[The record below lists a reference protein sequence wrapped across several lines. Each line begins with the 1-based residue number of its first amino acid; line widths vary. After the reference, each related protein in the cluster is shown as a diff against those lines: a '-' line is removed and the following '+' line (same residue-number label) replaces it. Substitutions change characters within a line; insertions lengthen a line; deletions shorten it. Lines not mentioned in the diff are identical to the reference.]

1 MAMKSKIISHI
12 KELSKIKPALKHKKQ
27 QEGLNAE
34 LRSKITELETANM
47 SVIRLSKELNAQ
59 NIELEKTV
67 KRLRII
73 SNVCMTLAFIIDI
86 DELLKNIISMTAEL
100 ADVKKG
106 VIYLKQYDRPALTF
120 NYKHDVGSQAFGD
133 ISSDV
138 ISVYSDLMKN
148 GAPVI
153 IDGRDMAVKKH
164 YGINNSAAWVPLK
177 LKGMVIG
184 FMLLEDKLDGTF
196 FSDDEL
202 ELVSTL
208 ANQVVVAIENAW
220 LYEKVKTNYFSTI
233 HSLVNALEAND
244 RYMKGHS
251 ERVRYLSL
259 ELGKFIGLDNKELE
273 VLEHAAVLHD
283 IGKIGI
289 ATTVLHKEGRLTEN
303 EYDII
308 KTHTL
313 IGDQIL
319 CPIYTLEGVRT
330 TILQHHERYDG
341 KGYPHGISGEEIS
354 VMARIMAVIDTFDAM
369 ITDRP
374 YRKAVSLSKT
384 KEELKQSAGSQLDPQ
399 ITNAF
404 LNMLDAKEE
413 TLLFTAGYNL

>member
-1 MAMKSKIISHI
+1 MKSKIISYI

-27 QEGLNAE
+27 LEGLNAE
-34 LRSKITELETANM
+34 LQSKITELETANM
-47 SVIRLSKELNAQ
+47 SVIRLSKELNTQ

-73 SNVCMTLAFIIDI
+73 ANVCMTLAIIVDI

-120 NYKHDVGSQAFGD
+120 NYKHDVGAQAFGD

-138 ISVYSDLMKN
+138 ISVYSDFMKN
-148 GAPVI
+148 GDPVI
-153 IDGRDMAVKKH
+153 IDGRDMAAKKH

-196 FSDDEL
+196 FSNDEL

-259 ELGKFIGLDNKELE
+259 ELGKFIGLDNRDLE

-289 ATTVLHKEGRLTEN
+289 ASTVLHKEGRLTEN

-308 KTHTL
+308 KTHPL

-330 TILQHHERYDG
+330 TIMQHHERHDG

-374 YRKAVSLSKT
+374 YREALSLSKA
-384 KEELKQSAGSQLDPQ
+384 KEELKRGAGSQFDPK
-399 ITNAF
+399 IANAF

>member
-1 MAMKSKIISHI
+1 MAMKSKIIS
-12 KELSKIKPALKHKKQ
+12 KELSKIKSALKHKKQ
-27 QEGLNAE
+27 LEGLNAE
-34 LRSKITELETANM
+34 LQSKITELETANM
-47 SVIRLSKELNAQ
+47 SVIRLSKELNTQ

-73 SNVCMTLAFIIDI
+73 ANVCMTLAFIVDI

-120 NYKHDVGSQAFGD
+120 NYTHDVGSQAFCD

-138 ISVYSDLMKN
+138 SSVYSDFMKN

-153 IDGRDMAVKKH
+153 IDGRDMAAKK

-184 FMLLEDKLDGTF
+184 FMLLKDKLDGTF
-196 FSDDEL
+196 FSNDEL
-202 ELVSTL
+202 ELVITL
-208 ANQVVVAIENAW
+208 SNQVVIAIENVW

-259 ELGKFIGLDNKELE
+259 ELGKFIGLDNRDLE

-289 ATTVLHKEGRLTEN
+289 ASTVLHKEGRLTES

-330 TILQHHERYDG
+330 TIMQHHERHDG

-354 VMARIMAVIDTFDAM
+354 LMARIMAVIDTFDAM

-374 YRKAVSLSKT
+374 YRKALSLSKA
-384 KEELKQSAGSQLDPQ
+384 KEELKQGAGSQFDPQ
-399 ITNAF
+399 IANAF